1 MWISL
6 WTLLV
11 FLITTAQANGQVS
24 ISSLRSTVES
34 SNLEVVTLQGIVH
47 LAREHQQQL
56 GGRCGGVAFVLS
68 DDTGSIEVAIRRAN
82 RLIEALR
89 EGDHVQVTAQI
100 EVFRNRDNVPLR
112 ICVEATEIQHLA
124 P

>member
-11 FLITTAQANGQVS
+11 LLVTTAQANSQVS

-56 GGRCGGVAFVLS
+56 GGKCGGVAFV
-68 DDTGSIEVAIRRAN
+68 
-82 RLIEALR
+82 
-89 EGDHVQVTAQI
+89 
-100 EVFRNRDNVPLR
+100 
-112 ICVEATEIQHLA
+112 
-124 P
+124 

>member
-11 FLITTAQANGQVS
+11 FLITTAQANGQES

-47 LAREHQQQL
+47 LTREHQQQL

>member
-1 MWISL
+1 VWISL

-11 FLITTAQANGQVS
+11 FLIPTAHANGQIS
-24 ISSLRSTVES
+24 IGSLRSTVES
-34 SNLEVVTLQGIVH
+34 SNLEVVTVQGIVH
-47 LAREHQQQL
+47 LGRQQQQQL
-56 GGRCGGVAFVLS
+56 GGKCGGVAFVLS

-89 EGDHVQVTAQI
+89 EGDHVQVTAQV

-112 ICVEATEIQHLA
+112 ICVEATEIEHLA